1 MEEEK
6 GRSRNGHTVK
16 TYNIIVFQVPLV
28 ITFLLAC
35 VVHGSGSENEV
46 FSDVATSGTLHH
58 LVVDKNSGRVYV
70 GATDHLYQL
79 SDTLKL
85 EAMVENGPKEDNP
98 NCPPPTSECQC
109 FGSNC
114 KDFEKTMM
122 HSVSKALVIDY
133 RGERLISCINLYQVR
148 RLHPFIRK

>member
-1 MEEEK
+1 MEEEED
-6 GRSRNGHTVK
+6 RSRNGRK
-16 TYNIIVFQVPLV
+16 TYKIVVCQVPLV

-35 VVHGSGSENEV
+35 FVHGSGSENGV
-46 FSDVATSGTLHH
+46 FSGDVAASGTLHH
-58 LVVDKNSGRVYV
+58 LVVDKSSGRVYV
-70 GATDHLYQL
+70 GATDRLYQL

-85 EAMVENGPKEDNP
+85 EAMVENGPKEDNA
-98 NCPPPTSECQC
+98 NCPPPTSDCQC

-148 RLHPFIRK
+148 RLHPFISK